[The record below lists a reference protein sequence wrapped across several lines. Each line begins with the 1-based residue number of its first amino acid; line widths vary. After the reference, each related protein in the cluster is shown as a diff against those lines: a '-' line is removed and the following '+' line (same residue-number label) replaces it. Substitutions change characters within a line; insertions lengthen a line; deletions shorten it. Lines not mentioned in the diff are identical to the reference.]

1 MRLDN
6 IFYSFTYLI
15 QGGIR
20 MTTTRIATEN
30 GYSHTIEHSADKD
43 PRNNFSQPEQTESN
57 EKNLPDD
64 D

>member
-1 MRLDN
+1 
-6 IFYSFTYLI
+6 
-15 QGGIR
+15 